1 MTWTE
6 YLWLRFVSDLVYAG
20 VGLSVFALAGIA
32 IGVLRF
38 IEWRRMSKK
47 STRYNPP
54 RGV

>member
-20 VGLSVFALAGIA
+20 VGLCFVAVICVIA
-32 IGVLRF
+32 GVLRF

-54 RGV
+54 RGK